1 MVKAFEHVGLSVLLT
16 RDPAV
21 AAAADRLVLP
31 GQGHFGQCMSQL
43 ESSGLAD
50 AVRETVSA
58 GRPFLGICVGMQLLF
73 EGSAEA
79 PEQPGLGFVPG
90 IVQRLPAELPLPHVG
105 WNSVEFTA
113 AALSD
118 PVLTGIAGSEP
129 RFFYHVHS
137 YAAREAPEST
147 VLGWCVYGTRFASIV
162 RKENVWGMQFH
173 PEKSQ
178 EDGLRL
184 LANFG
189 RL

>member
-1 MVKAFEHVGLSVLLT
+1 MVKAFEHAGLSVLLT
-16 RDPAV
+16 REPKA

-31 GQGHFGQCMSQL
+31 GQGHFGQCMARL

-50 AVRETVSA
+50 AVRQTVA
-58 GRPFLGICVGMQLLF
+58 ADRPFLGICVGMQLLF
-73 EGSAEA
+73 EGSEEA
-79 PEQPGLGFVPG
+79 PEQTGFGFVPG

-105 WNSVEFTA
+105 WNSVDFTA
-113 AALSD
+113 AAFSD
-118 PVLTGIAGSEP
+118 PVLDGIAGSEP

-137 YAAREAPEST
+137 YAACEAPAST
-147 VLGWCVYGTRFASIV
+147 VLGWCGYGTRFASVV

-178 EDGLRL
+178 EDGLHL